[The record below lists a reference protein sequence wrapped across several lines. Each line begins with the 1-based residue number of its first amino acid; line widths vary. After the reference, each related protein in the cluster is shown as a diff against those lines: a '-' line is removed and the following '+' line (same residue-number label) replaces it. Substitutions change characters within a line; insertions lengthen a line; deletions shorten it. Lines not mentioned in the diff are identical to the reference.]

1 MKGDD
6 YWSPS
11 DEQQFEA
18 FEMGHMVCLVL
29 DYHQPN
35 PLHRAPIG
43 DEPKQILDIGT
54 GHGSWACDMADM
66 YPSATVR
73 GVDIFPPPVSWT
85 PPNCVFEVD
94 DVQREWTWRDPFD
107 FIHMRQL
114 LGAFSAE
121 GWDTLYQQCYK
132 GLKPGGWIEQMEFDV
147 RVKSDDGTLKPDSHL
162 AGWGDNFIGCGER
175 AGHPLTT
182 QETMRGSIEKA
193 GFIDVHEFIYKVPM
207 GPWPKNKVLKE
218 AGQLNF
224 HHWSSGLEGYA
235 MWLLTKYGAPE
246 PWTTEEVQVYLA
258 NVRAELKSIS
268 LHAYGLARRVWARKP
283 TDEEV
288 ARARTEIKTEKP

>member
-1 MKGDD
+1 MSSASGRGEIHLI
-6 YWSPS
+6 SS
-11 DEQQFEA
+11 I
-18 FEMGHMVCLVL
+18 C
-29 DYHQPN
+29 
-35 PLHRAPIG
+35 
-43 DEPKQILDIGT
+43 
-54 GHGSWACDMADM
+54 GSC
-66 YPSATVR
+66 SVH
-73 GVDIFPPPVSWT
+73 FPPRAGIPYISNAT
-85 PPNCVFEVD
+85 SLYSFPCSAIPG
-94 DVQREWTWRDPFD
+94 
-107 FIHMRQL
+107 QL
-114 LGAFSAE
+114 LMM
-121 GWDTLYQQCYK
+121 CYCR

-268 LHAYGLARRVWARKP
+268 LHAYGLA
-283 TDEEV
+283 
-288 ARARTEIKTEKP
+288 